1 MANNIND
8 KKNKGRKR
16 KHNTVWRNYR
26 VRSVWN
32 EHSLSVPSYLISLYA
47 QSGLKETVSL
57 YQETEFNLNSV
68 KGADKNVMCHHDYTS
83 PYLYLPTNLFSVGNK
98 RELID
103 T

>member
-1 MANNIND
+1 MSNNMND
-8 KKNKGRKR
+8 EKNKSRKR
-16 KHNTVWRNYR
+16 KHNTVWRNYL

-57 YQETEFNLNSV
+57 YQETKLNLNSME
-68 KGADKNVMCHHDYTS
+68 GADKNVMCHHDYTS
-83 PYLYLPTNLFSVGNK
+83 PYLYLPTDLFSDGNK
-98 RELID
+98 RQLID

>member
-1 MANNIND
+1 MA
-8 KKNKGRKR
+8 KRMRAGRENKAREK
-16 KHNTVWRNYR
+16 RNYL

-57 YQETEFNLNSV
+57 YQETEFNLNSME
-68 KGADKNVMCHHDYTS
+68 GADKNVMCHCDYTS
-83 PYLYLPTNLFSVGNK
+83 PYLYLPTDLFSVGNK
-98 RELID
+98 RHLID